1 MNSTEAPSENTE
13 NILMYVTVATAGLG
27 LLSELLPFC
36 SKCKGNGILQSLIGV
51 FTAKI
56 EENEPDTNVV

>member
-1 MNSTEAPSENTE
+1 MNSTEIPSESTD

-36 SKCKGNGILQSLIGV
+36 SKCKGNGILQSLIGA
-51 FTAKI
+51 FTSKI
-56 EENEPDTNVV
+56 AGNEPESNIV